1 MDNVFFDLDGTLIN
15 SQHRLYNLFIELCPD
30 CKMSYEQYWKIKR
43 QRITQKEF
51 LKKYFE
57 YSDEQY
63 EKFHKI
69 WLDEVEKEERL
80 NQDFLYDGISKVLKN
95 LSKSHKLFIVT
106 NRQSKELTV
115 KETHDLG
122 INEYFCDILVTEQ
135 KKTKIELIKE
145 NVEYTSQDVMIGD
158 TGEDIKTAQALN
170 INPVAVSWGIL
181 DEKILAGYNPK
192 KILRRVDEI
201 EGYFI

>member
-1 MDNVFFDLDGTLIN
+1 MGNIFFDLDGTLIN
-15 SQHRLYNLFIELCPD
+15 SQHRLYNLFIELCPK
-30 CKMSYEQYWKIKR
+30 CSFSYEKYWEIKR
-43 QRITQKEF
+43 KRITQKEF
-51 LKKYFE
+51 LKKYFDFEDEE
-57 YSDEQY
+57 YL
-63 EKFHKI
+63 KFHKI
-69 WLDEVEKEERL
+69 WLDEVEKPQRL
-80 NQDFLYDGISKVLKN
+80 KQDFLYDGISKVLKN
-95 LSKSHKLFIVT
+95 LSKSHKLYIVT

-145 NVEYTSQDVMIGD
+145 NVKYVPEDVMIGD
-158 TGEDIKTAQALN
+158 TGEDIKTAKALN
-170 INPVAVSWGIL
+170 IKPVAVSWGIL
-181 DEKILAGYNPK
+181 DEEILAGYNPE